1 MENHYHFMD
10 TSMEI
15 DILFVIGSM
24 MADDHFGDLC
34 HSALDMMGG
43 FSSTFGTVEQPM
55 VVVRVSL
62 LQPWLGTSKMAFKN
76 LRSKWRYFAQAKICS
91 QNDRRMVPQL
101 LSPEPLGSMNGVEI
115 CWRYFCGKM
124 VTAHGQSA
132 SKAAVQGFRD
142 MAAAQLHFATS
153 STERWKWARS
163 AEPPPAQKWSDY
175 DTVHTDWQSWCQGE
189 NNQKLTQQKSESP

>member
-101 LSPEPLGSMNGVEI
+101 LSPSRLV
-115 CWRYFCGKM
+115 R
-124 VTAHGQSA
+124 
-132 SKAAVQGFRD
+132 
-142 MAAAQLHFATS
+142 
-153 STERWKWARS
+153 
-163 AEPPPAQKWSDY
+163 
-175 DTVHTDWQSWCQGE
+175 
-189 NNQKLTQQKSESP
+189 

>member
-76 LRSKWRYFAQAKICS
+76 LRSKWRYLLRPKFAPKTIGEWFHSCFP
-91 QNDRRMVPQL
+91 R
-101 LSPEPLGSMNGVEI
+101 
-115 CWRYFCGKM
+115 
-124 VTAHGQSA
+124 
-132 SKAAVQGFRD
+132 AAWFD
-142 MAAAQLHFATS
+142 
-153 STERWKWARS
+153 ER
-163 AEPPPAQKWSDY
+163 
-175 DTVHTDWQSWCQGE
+175 G
-189 NNQKLTQQKSESP
+189 